1 MGKYRHIGIKVFIFL
16 LILPFLTITD
26 FYPFMRFGMFAEP
39 IKSNNQ
45 LEIFYLGFKKADKV
59 KIVKTD
65 FLGLS
70 EGQFNYL
77 ARDYYYKGKTSQL
90 LETFWPKPPLQKD
103 SLFLI
108 KLQGNPSD
116 TIIVG
121 KYSI

>member
-1 MGKYRHIGIKVFIFL
+1 
-16 LILPFLTITD
+16 
-26 FYPFMRFGMFAEP
+26 MRFGMFAEP

-45 LEIFYLGFKKADKV
+45 LEIFYLGIKKAENV
-59 KIVKTD
+59 KMIKTD

-77 ARDYYYKGKTSQL
+77 ARDYYYKGRTTQL
-90 LETFWPKPPLQKD
+90 LETFWTKIPLQKD

-108 KLQGNPSD
+108 KLLGNPSD